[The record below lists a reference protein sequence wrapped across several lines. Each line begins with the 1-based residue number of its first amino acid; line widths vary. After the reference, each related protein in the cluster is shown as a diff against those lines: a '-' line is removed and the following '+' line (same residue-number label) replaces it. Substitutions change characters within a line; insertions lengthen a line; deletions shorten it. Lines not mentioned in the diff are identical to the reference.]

1 MQRAAASAP
10 ASSPTPTTP
19 DEPSPKRQ
27 KLGADTPPSSTIPT
41 STDLRAIQAAVAAEQ
56 AKREEAL
63 ERQAREA
70 GETKWVLSFRAE
82 ERDGGAEGGDGGW
95 RGALRVMSA
104 SYSGLDHESGSVEQD
119 EGSFRP
125 AAVVGRRSF
134 GRFNR
139 ALEVS
144 GIILVGYN
152 MSIILYSSMV
162 YADLSSDLEAS
173 TRNRRILLFIW
184 RRHVR
189 RR

>member
-10 ASSPTPTTP
+10 TSSPTTPTP

-27 KLGADTPPSSTIPT
+27 KRDAESSPSTPSA
-41 STDLRAIQAAVAAEQ
+41 DLRAIQAALAAEE

-63 ERQAREA
+63 ERQAAEA
-70 GETKWVLSFRAE
+70 GETKWFLSFRPE
-82 ERDGGAEGGDGGW
+82 ERDGGVGALSNGDKNG

-104 SYSGLDHESGSVEQD
+104 GYSGLDRYDVSTDQD
-119 EGSFRP
+119 EGDFRP

-144 GIILVGYN
+144 RTRNCGRDSVLIVAWYFTCVLT
-152 MSIILYSSMV
+152 
-162 YADLSSDLEAS
+162 LSLPLEAIE
-173 TRNRRILLFIW
+173 RKRRSLFFI
-184 RRHVR
+184 
-189 RR
+189 